1 MKTKLKNCPFCGSLA
16 KQIMKDAGGVML
28 GSCTKCSC
36 SMPLR
41 FWNNRRGDDRIG
53 ILVEAMQKEIRKS
66 GGNLRLE
73 EALKE
78 AGLGA

>member
-1 MKTKLKNCPFCGSLA
+1 
-16 KQIMKDAGGVML
+16 
-28 GSCTKCSC
+28 
-36 SMPLR
+36 MPLR